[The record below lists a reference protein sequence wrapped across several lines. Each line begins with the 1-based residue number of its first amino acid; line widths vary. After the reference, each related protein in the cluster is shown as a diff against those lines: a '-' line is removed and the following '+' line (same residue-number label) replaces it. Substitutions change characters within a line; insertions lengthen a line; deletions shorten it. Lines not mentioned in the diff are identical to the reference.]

1 MAPGRLEMTTPP
13 SAPAIADP
21 ATTHAIALKPAQPL
35 WQFVLIGL
43 GPLTAMLIFAL
54 LSELARRLS

>member
-1 MAPGRLEMTTPP
+1 VTTTP
-13 SAPAIADP
+13 SAPAISDTAI
-21 ATTHAIALKPAQPL
+21 THDIALKPAQPL

-54 LSELARRLS
+54 LLELARRLS

>member
-1 MAPGRLEMTTPP
+1 VTTAPP
-13 SAPAIADP
+13 APATSDAV
-21 ATTHAIALKPAQPL
+21 ATHDIALKPAQPL

-54 LSELARRLS
+54 LAELARRLS